1 MKTTLII
8 LSGGMDSV
16 TLLHERRD
24 DIALAITFSYGQK
37 HIKEIQ
43 YTVEQ
48 CKKLYIA
55 HMVIDISSIILPYFK
70 SNLLL
75 GGGEIPL
82 GTYEEETMHGTV
94 VPFRNGIF
102 LSIAVGIAESKGL
115 DGVMLAAHAG
125 DHALYPDC
133 RKEFISS
140 MAGAIFKGTYNQIFL
155 FAPYVEKTKRQIA
168 LIGKNLGVDYA
179 QTWSCYEG
187 RENHC
192 GKCGTCIERKE
203 ALKGFDPTTYEA

>member
-1 MKTTLII
+1 
-8 LSGGMDSV
+8 
-16 TLLHERRD
+16 
-24 DIALAITFSYGQK
+24 
-37 HIKEIQ
+37 
-43 YTVEQ
+43 
-48 CKKLYIA
+48 
-55 HMVIDISSIILPYFK
+55 
-70 SNLLL
+70 
-75 GGGEIPL
+75 
-82 GTYEEETMHGTV
+82 
-94 VPFRNGIF
+94 
-102 LSIAVGIAESKGL
+102 L